1 MADVH
6 NGDVLC
12 IWPLI
17 ETQISLQGI
26 LQLNIRGS
34 VATPKGQMGEN
45 TCISLGEAS
54 VSPRQ
59 TQLLYQCQVTE
70 HDGISKPQ
78 LFLCIKDR
86 PLLHGV
92 SEHLIKQKVTLESKI
107 IQIKTRSVQQE
118 TLGSLF
124 SPSLGVEQWPSSFPK
139 EPLLLSWGKWV
150 ISLFV
155 FNPGRS
161 SGTQGFVHPV
171 DTSGT

>member
-1 MADVH
+1 
-6 NGDVLC
+6 
-12 IWPLI
+12 
-17 ETQISLQGI
+17 
-26 LQLNIRGS
+26 
-34 VATPKGQMGEN
+34 MGEN

-86 PLLHGV
+86 PLLHGE

-124 SPSLGVEQWPSSFPK
+124 FPF
-139 EPLLLSWGKWV
+139 S
-150 ISLFV
+150 
-155 FNPGRS
+155 RS
-161 SGTQGFVHPV
+161 GAMAFKFP
-171 DTSGT
+171 